1 MRTCN
6 RALKYP
12 EKWTGASC
20 ILSIVD
26 MQAIFPIPRAVV
38 AGDPLARFFGVAE
51 EGIIG
56 LSWTKPVNPLYF
68 LELFWPKCV
77 AATAVER
84 FGIQGQGSRER
95 KP

>member
-1 MRTCN
+1 
-6 RALKYP
+6 L
-12 EKWTGASC
+12 
-20 ILSIVD
+20 
-26 MQAIFPIPRAVV
+26 
-38 AGDPLARFFGVAE
+38 FGVAE

-56 LSWTKPVNPLYF
+56 LSWIKPINPLHF

-84 FGIQGQGSRER
+84 FGIQGQRSRER